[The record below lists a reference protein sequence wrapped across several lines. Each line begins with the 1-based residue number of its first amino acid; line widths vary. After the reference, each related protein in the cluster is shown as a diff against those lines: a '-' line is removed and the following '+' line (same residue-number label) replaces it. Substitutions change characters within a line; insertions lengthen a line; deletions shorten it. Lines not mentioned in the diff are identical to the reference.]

1 MTAINWKNGVN
12 GDWSLNTNWN
22 PATVPGGGD
31 AVTIAA
37 ASALPYTVTISVA
50 EAASTLT
57 LNQKNATVTDQ
68 ATLTMGGALTLT
80 AGAFDLQA
88 AGTIKGGALVMNGGT
103 LLTDGGTL
111 DGVKV
116 QGILNLTQSFGSVRI
131 QDGLTLTDKAGT
143 AGGLL
148 NLTGLGMVLNFAP
161 GVQTLNSAVAGK
173 ASTVNIGSGSGDTI
187 NEQSAIGTV
196 TTLNFGS
203 LVSVMQ
209 TGQLATLNASSQAG
223 DSLVNQGTIG
233 AILGGGHFNI
243 NGGAF
248 VNKGVINVNNG
259 DVLTINASNFSN
271 SGTVNVVN
279 ASALN
284 IGQGGSWS
292 STGKINVTDSTVN
305 LLGTVTQAE
314 LNSITR
320 AGGLVDLA
328 GTMDL
333 AGGTLNVGGTTA
345 IGGVLLTGTIKNGT
359 VHDGGLGLQFGTGF
373 FPAPTLDGVTYQG
386 AVDLSEASARLTVLD
401 AFTVTGTSG
410 TGPGTINLT
419 GNNSNLTLTGS
430 RTLDNATVRIG
441 NASLSIA
448 NPGSTTAVTFG
459 PNLTIKQGGAGGSFS
474 GVNSSITGSF
484 SPSDSLLNQGSIFGS
499 LQNGGLNISGFG
511 TFTNAGS
518 IAFSNGDNLTIS
530 AGTVT
535 NQSSITIGNGG
546 VVVSINGTSSFNNQ
560 GVVSAGNGDSIFI
573 SASTIT
579 NPGTMLIGGGSTL
592 GISGFTSF
600 ANTGSLNLASG
611 ATLNIGSFSAPWSS
625 TGKITTTNATV
636 NLNGVVTQAEIAAI
650 TRVGGV
656 IDIAGT
662 LNNTGTTLNVGTGS
676 AFGALVLTGT
686 IAGGIIHDTGN
697 GLTFGNGANFGNAPV
712 LDGVAYRGVL
722 DLSEAN
728 ARLSVLDGIVLT
740 GTAGTGAGTVNLTGA
755 GSTLTV
761 GSSPSFSS
769 SQVLNSATINIGAAP
784 SSSFFSPGATLAAQ
798 SNFFGGPTLLT
809 LGPSLRLQHVGQF
822 ATLAGPTSAG
832 DVLINRGI
840 IAAGL
845 NGGSFTVTGNQ
856 FSNLGLISVVNGDS
870 LSIQSSSFT
879 NAGTVNVLTG
889 GTLAVGSGGD
899 WISTGTIKETGA
911 TVVLNGDVTLPEINS
926 ITRSGGTI
934 VIAGRFDNQSSTLK
948 VGTGSKLGNF
958 VLSGTID
965 NGIVNDAGGGLV
977 THGGTLDTVTY
988 QGLIDLSA
996 SGAALTV
1003 LGGLT
1008 ATDVTGTKAGTIKL
1022 TGAGS
1027 VLTLQEPQTLDNA
1040 TISIGSAGGDTI
1052 AVTSPFFGGA
1062 SWTTTLGTKLNIQ
1075 QTGLSAALSGILNTV
1090 DILAN
1095 AGKIAAGVSGGTFA
1109 ISAGNFA
1116 NNGSITVSN
1125 KDTLNLAAGNFNNTG
1140 TVNVITGG
1148 TLNLGTQSFFGP
1160 PAIFSNTGVLSETN
1174 GTINLIGPVTLQNLN
1189 SITRSGGTITLAGTA
1204 DLGGGTLNVGTGSKL
1219 GALVVTGTIQNGT
1232 IHDAD
1237 PGLIFTNGTGFT
1249 SGTLNNVKYDGT
1261 LDLSQA
1267 KASAILA
1274 GAVTFAGLN
1283 GTGPGTILLTGPGSS
1298 LTTQGTF
1305 LLDNAKLS
1313 LGGATLNAAST
1324 TVQFTTIP
1332 ALLTLGKNLIRRSRN
1347 Q

>member
-1 MTAINWKNGVN
+1 MTAINWKNGVD

-22 PATVPGGGD
+22 PATVPASGD

-37 ASALPYTVTISVA
+37 ASAVPYAVTISVA

-80 AGAFDLQA
+80 AGAFDLQGS
-88 AGTIKGGALVMNGGT
+88 GTIKGGALVMNGGT
-103 LLTDGGTL
+103 LLTNAGTL

-116 QGILNLTQSFGSVRI
+116 QGILNLTQSFGGALTIR
-131 QDGLTLTDKAGT
+131 DGLTLTDKAGT
-143 AGGLL
+143 GGGLV
-148 NLTGLGMVLNFAP
+148 NLTGLGMELNFGP
-161 GVQTLNSAVAGK
+161 GVQTINSAVAGK
-173 ASTVNIGSGSGDTI
+173 ASTINIGSDSSDTI
-187 NEQSAIGTV
+187 FGGSAVGTV
-196 TTLNFGS
+196 STANIGS
-203 LVSVMQ
+203 LVSIVQ
-209 TGQLATLNASSQAG
+209 TGRSAQLVASAQAG
-223 DSLVNQGTIG
+223 DSMVNQGTIG
-233 AILGGGHFNI
+233 AILSGGGFTI

-248 VNKGVINVNNG
+248 VNKGLINVNNG
-259 DVLTINASNFSN
+259 DVLTINSSNFSN
-271 SGTVNVVN
+271 SGTVNIVN
-279 ASALN
+279 GSTLN

-292 STGKINVTDSTVN
+292 STGKLNVTDSTIN
-305 LLGTVTQAE
+305 LLATVTQAE
-314 LNSITR
+314 LASIIR

-328 GTMDL
+328 GTMNL
-333 AGGTLNVGGTTA
+333 AGGTLNVGAGTA
-345 IGGVLLTGTIKNGT
+345 IGGLLLTGTIANGT
-359 VHDGGLGLQFGTGF
+359 VHDGGLGLQFGTSF
-373 FPAPTLDGVTYQG
+373 FPAPTLDGVIYQG

-441 NASLSIA
+441 NASLAFA

-459 PNLTIKQGGAGGSFS
+459 PNLTIKQGGVGGSFS
-474 GVNSSITGSF
+474 GVNSSINGSGSF
-484 SPSDSLLNQGSIFGS
+484 LPSDSLLNQGSIFGS
-499 LQNGGLNISGFG
+499 LQNGSLNISGFG
-511 TFTNAGS
+511 TYTNAGS

-535 NQSSITIGNGG
+535 NQSSITIGNG
-546 VVVSINGTSSFNNQ
+546 VIVSITGTSSFNNQ
-560 GVVSAGNGDSIFI
+560 GVVSAGNGNSIFI
-573 SASTIT
+573 SAGTIT

-592 GISGFTSF
+592 GISGFSSF
-600 ANTGSLNLASG
+600 ANTGSVNLASG

-625 TGKITTTNATV
+625 TGKITATNATV
-636 NLNGVVTQAEIAAI
+636 NLNGVVTQGEIAAI

-697 GLTFGNGANFGNAPV
+697 GLTFGNGASFGNAPV

-722 DLSEAN
+722 DLSETN
-728 ARLSVLDGIVLT
+728 ARLNVLDGIVLT

-761 GSSPSFSS
+761 GNSPSFST

-784 SSSFFSPGATLAAQ
+784 SSQFFSPGATLAAQ

-822 ATLAGPTSAG
+822 AALAGPTNAG
-832 DVLINRGI
+832 DKLINRGT
-840 IAAGL
+840 IAAVL

-856 FSNLGLISVVNGDS
+856 FSNLGVINVANGDS

-889 GTLAVGSGGD
+889 GTLGVGSGGD

-965 NGIVNDAGGGLV
+965 NGIVNDAGGGLLM
-977 THGGTLDTVTY
+977 HGGTLDTVTY

-1008 ATDVTGTKAGTIKL
+1008 AKDVTGTKAGTIKL

-1040 TISIGSAGGDTI
+1040 TITIGSAGGDTI

-1062 SWTTTLGTKLNIQ
+1062 PWTTTLGSKLNIQ
-1075 QTGLSAALSGILNTV
+1075 QTGSSAALSGVLNTV

-1095 AGKIAAGVSGGTFA
+1095 AGTIAAGVSGGTFNVTGG
-1109 ISAGNFA
+1109 SFA
-1116 NNGSITVSN
+1116 NSGSITVSN
-1125 KDTLNLAAGNFNNTG
+1125 KDTLNLTVGNFNNTG

-1148 TLNLGTQSFFGP
+1148 TLSLGMQSFFGP
-1160 PAIFSNTGVLSETN
+1160 ANTWTSTGKLTETN
-1174 GTINLIGPVTLQNLN
+1174 GTINLNGAVTLANLN
-1189 SITRSGGTITLAGTA
+1189 SITRSGGTIDLVGTA
-1204 DLGGGTLNVGTGSKL
+1204 DLGGGTLNVGTGSAL

-1237 PGLIFTNGTGFT
+1237 PGLH
-1249 SGTLNNVKYDGT
+1249 
-1261 LDLSQA
+1261 
-1267 KASAILA
+1267 
-1274 GAVTFAGLN
+1274 
-1283 GTGPGTILLTGPGSS
+1283 
-1298 LTTQGTF
+1298 
-1305 LLDNAKLS
+1305 
-1313 LGGATLNAAST
+1313 
-1324 TVQFTTIP
+1324 
-1332 ALLTLGKNLIRRSRN
+1332 IRQR
-1347 Q
+1347 